1 MDSDRT
7 SLLRVSQVCK
17 SFSNLQVLRNINL
30 TLAPKSG
37 FCLLGPNG
45 AGKTTLLKILA
56 GLLIPDSGFIFLRGE
71 KVHSGNYRQIIG
83 YCPQTPIFWK
93 NLNCTEQLLFMSDLY
108 GLNRKSAR
116 AKSEYL
122 LKTLGLEEKAKTIVQ
137 RLSGGMQKR
146 LNLAISL
153 IHDPKILILDEP
165 TANLDMESKE
175 LVRSLINSLVT
186 NDEVSILYTTH
197 DLEDVDLISSEIGI
211 MSKGNLVFQSEFSE
225 YGKSESLR
233 KKIKDLYLYHTRGD
247 EP

>member
-17 SFSNLQVLRNINL
+17 SFSDLQVLRNINL
-30 TLAPKSG
+30 TLAPKSN

-56 GLLIPDSGFIFLRGE
+56 GLMIPDSGFIFLRGE
-71 KVHSGNYRQIIG
+71 KVHSENYKQIIG

-93 NLNCTEQLLFMSDLY
+93 NLNCAEQLLFMSDLY
-108 GLNRKSAR
+108 GFDRKSAQIR
-116 AKSEYL
+116 TDYL
-122 LKTLGLEEKAKTIVQ
+122 LEKLGLKEKAGTIVH

-153 IHDPKILILDEP
+153 IHKPEILILDEP
-165 TANLDMESKE
+165 TANLDMESKDS
-175 LVRSLINSLVT
+175 VRSLINDLVA

-197 DLEDVDLISSEIGI
+197 DLEDADLISSEIGI
-211 MSKGNLVFQSEFSE
+211 MSKGNLVFQSGYNE

-233 KKIKDLYLYHTRGD
+233 EKIKELYLYHTRRD
-247 EP
+247 ES